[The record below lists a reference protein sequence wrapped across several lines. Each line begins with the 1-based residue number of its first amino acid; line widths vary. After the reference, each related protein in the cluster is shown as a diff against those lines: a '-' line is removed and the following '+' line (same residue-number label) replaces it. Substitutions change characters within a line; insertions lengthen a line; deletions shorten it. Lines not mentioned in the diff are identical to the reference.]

1 MWGHFRTCLLL
12 SQRRRSPRSPLFPYT
27 TLFRSYRGFADGFP
41 FEETPDQQA
50 AIDAVIR
57 DMTGEKPMDRL
68 VCGDVGFGKTEVAM
82 RAAFLATQGGKQ
94 VVVLVPTTLL
104 AQQHYQSFQ
113 DRFADTPV
121 QVELI
126 SRFRSGK
133 ETNAILDKLERG
145 AADIVIGTH
154 K

>member
-1 MWGHFRTCLLL
+1 
-12 SQRRRSPRSPLFPYT
+12 Q
-27 TLFRSYRGFADGFP
+27 
-41 FEETPDQQA
+41 
-50 AIDAVIR
+50 
-57 DMTGEKPMDRL
+57 DMTQEKPIDRL
-68 VCGDVGFGKTEVAM
+68 VCGDVGFGKTVVAM
-82 RAAFLATQGGKQ
+82 RAAFLATQAGKQ

-133 ETNAILDKLERG
+133 ETNAILEKLERG
-145 AADIVIGTH
+145 TVDIVIGTH
-154 K
+154 KLLQNEIKFKNLGLLIIDEEHRLGMQQKERS